1 MKYHYLLIFVFLF
14 TSFLPQSAQAC
25 SMVSFTGTDGTV
37 WVGNNEDYL
46 NPNTY
51 LWTKDKEKGK
61 YGTVYFGFD
70 NFFAQGGI
78 NEAGLVFDGFAM
90 ESREVKNLKGKK
102 KTNAADLIHMIMQ
115 NCATIEEV
123 KAMADKYRLDFLSQ
137 AQLMFVDNKGYSI
150 IIEGD
155 DWLEKGPGESQLC
168 TNFYQS
174 TINNFSE
181 ISCPRYL
188 AGHETLYSANP
199 EEMDKNL
206 CRDVI
211 NSMHSEEW
219 WGGSLYSNVYDTR
232 RKKIYLYLF
241 HNYEEEVVLSVEEL
255 LAEPMEPVRLNTY
268 FKETEAHDRYVQ
280 QHEDVKSNIALLGSA
295 QDTSVLRTAASTL
308 SQIELTRFSG
318 QEVLTTIDG
327 YNKAEEYS
335 KTIAVVEP
343 MMNLFDISWELR
355 AMIDKAEFELGN
367 QEVALV
373 HIEKAIELNPE
384 EPSLKEA
391 LEKIQAGKP

>member
-1 MKYHYLLIFVFLF
+1 MKNSYLIFLSLLLVSL
-14 TSFLPQSAQAC
+14 LPSTAQAC

-51 LWTKDKEKGK
+51 LWTKGKEKGK
-61 YGTVYFGFD
+61 YGAVYFGFD

-102 KTNAADLIHMIMQ
+102 KTNPAELIHMIMQ
-115 NCATIEEV
+115 YCATIGEV
-123 KAMADKYRLDFLSQ
+123 KEMADRYRLDFLSE
-137 AQLMFVDNKGYSI
+137 AQLMFVDSKGYSI

-199 EEMDKNL
+199 AEMDKNL

-232 RKKIYLYLF
+232 RKQIYLYLF

-255 LAEPMEPVRLNTY
+255 LAEPMEAVRLSTY
-268 FKETEAHDRYVQ
+268 FKQTEAHDRYVQ
-280 QHEDVKSNIALLGSA
+280 QHEDIKTNIALLSTA
-295 QDTSVLRTAASTL
+295 EDTSVLRTAATTL

-327 YNKAEEYS
+327 YNQAEAYP

-355 AMIDKAEFELGN
+355 AMIAKAEFELGN
-367 QEVALV
+367 QAEALV

-384 EPSLKEA
+384 EPSLQEA
-391 LEKIQAGKP
+391 LEKIKAGKP